1 MRPAFGKW
9 CEEQLDWMGG
19 NEISGAL
26 ERKKRKIDRRRAIP
40 GFQRSGTVLEKGIE
54 IQGCGVAHLRR
65 QRSSLNVLFVSVNMK
80 VFRVKGWRLSVTTRF
95 SVVSSHNFD
104 ATFLFFSK

>member
-9 CEEQLDWMGG
+9 CEEQLDWMGVG
-19 NEISGAL
+19 EISGEL
-26 ERKKRKIDRRRAIP
+26 ERKKRKSDGRRAIP

-54 IQGCGVAHLRR
+54 MQGCGVAHPRR

-80 VFRVKGWRLSVTTRF
+80 DFKVKGWRLSVTTKF
-95 SVVSSHNFD
+95 NVIPLQKFD
-104 ATFLFFSK
+104 ATFFLIF